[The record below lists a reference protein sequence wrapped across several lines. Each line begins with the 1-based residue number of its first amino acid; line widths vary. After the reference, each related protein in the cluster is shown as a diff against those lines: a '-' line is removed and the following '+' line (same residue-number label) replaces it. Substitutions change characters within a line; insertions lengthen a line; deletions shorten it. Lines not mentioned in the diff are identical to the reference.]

1 MWKWP
6 PRLWWLQTKAS
17 GNAEMLASS
26 PTLLHH
32 PATKKNSAAISYILT
47 INPSSR
53 SAQVDVAFPLADQL
67 WGWKTTLLKSGATF
81 ENYLNIEFDANKQFS
96 TIYKETTN
104 YWFN

>member
-1 MWKWP
+1 MREWS

-17 GNAEMLASS
+17 GRVEIFVNSR
-26 PTLLHH
+26 TLFHH

-67 WGWKTTLLKSGATF
+67 WGWRIMSLKSGTTS
-81 ENYLNIEFDANKQFS
+81 ENLLHVEFNAL
-96 TIYKETTN
+96 TH
-104 YWFN
+104 WFWLE